1 MWIAVPHVGGQPTLH
16 FSSSATA
23 NVGMLMHARVALV
36 RATNEQGGVK
46 AGIVM
51 KANGVFHSLT
61 FQGRSIPAP
70 RLKLEMILDG
80 PHSHHTPRGQR

>member
-1 MWIAVPHVGGQPTLH
+1 
-16 FSSSATA
+16 
-23 NVGMLMHARVALV
+23 MHTRVALV
-36 RATNEQGGVK
+36 RATNEQVGVK

-61 FQGRSIPAP
+61 FQKIVPSLPP

-80 PHSHHTPRGQR
+80 PTPTTPLEDSR